1 VETKERKE
9 MVADV
14 VLQWLSV
21 FGRER
26 HPGPFCVAGNLV

>member
-21 FGRER
+21 FGTER
-26 HPGPFCVAGNLV
+26 HPGPFCGAGNSV